1 MAYHYI
7 QYFECVKIFLGVTKV
22 MMWMKITLMI
32 IKKMIFSTFWVCQS
46 FLLSPSKR
54 RQDLPLRLASQKESL
69 VPGWFLVGWFIGWL
83 VHWLVGWLVGQEKG
97 CPCCLFGS
105 WFVSLFPFLKTL
117 KTGSQVRE
125 YAWLLVAS
133 GLVGLV
139 LREVIEEQ
147 LESHWLQLFSS
158 FFPRSTKLKEFAVLG
173 ALRLMETG
181 PWKPI
186 MVEAFAKFAR
196 IQCESILFNYVF
208 VFVFVFA
215 QIQYSS
221 KKCDFFICNWEFRP
235 LVLLK
240 DQARLLPCQLFFPRL
255 AEIIILLLL
264 LLS

>member
-1 MAYHYI
+1 M
-7 QYFECVKIFLGVTKV
+7 K
-22 MMWMKITLMI
+22 MRMKITLMI
-32 IKKMIFSTFWVCQS
+32 MKKDDRLH
-46 FLLSPSKR
+46 LLSVSKLSSVSLQAAARPSTSARKSER
-54 RQDLPLRLASQKESL
+54 VLGAWVVL
-69 VPGWFLVGWFIGWL
+69 GWL
-83 VHWLVGWLVGQEKG
+83 VRWLVGWLVGQEKG
-97 CPCCLFGS
+97 CPCPCCLFGS

-117 KTGSQVRE
+117 KKGSQVRE
-125 YAWLLVAS
+125 YAWLLVDS

-139 LREVIEEQ
+139 LREVIEENSNHTGCNC
-147 LESHWLQLFSS
+147 LVL

-221 KKCDFFICNWEFRP
+221 KNCEFFFATGSLDLWC
-235 LVLLK
+235 
-240 DQARLLPCQLFFPRL
+240 
-255 AEIIILLLL
+255 
-264 LLS
+264 S